1 MTTKK
6 ALDVIVELAVH
17 SGSSTSHKTS
27 LRDLSDQVTDA
38 RWLRMEKLLETA
50 GPAEI
55 LEQPVLLRD
64 GRWLTAEEVVEYA
77 KTLEEHSDDN

>member
-1 MTTKK
+1 MKTKK
-6 ALDVIVELAVH
+6 DATVEPAVH
-17 SGSSTSHKTS
+17 SDSSTSHETS
-27 LRDLSDQVTDA
+27 LRGLSDQVTDA

-55 LEQPVLLRD
+55 LEKPVLLRD